1 VAKKNEKPLPYTPK
15 FVILPIWLNF
25 LGGNRRFLGDFVM
38 ASLKPRV
45 SVEYGEKATIVTFT
59 DEKILE
65 ERDIVELQQ
74 SLMGVIE
81 QTEKI
86 NLILDFS
93 TVKFLS
99 SAVLGLLIR
108 VSKKVYEQN
117 GQLRLCNISPRI
129 YEIFKITRLTKIFD
143 ILPDRASAAASLAGE
158 Q

>member
-1 VAKKNEKPLPYTPK
+1 
-15 FVILPIWLNF
+15 
-25 LGGNRRFLGDFVM
+25 M

-45 SVEYGEKATIVTFT
+45 SVEYDEKAVLVTFT

-65 ERDIVELQQ
+65 ERDITELQD
-74 SLMGVIE
+74 SLNGIIE
-81 QTEKI
+81 QADRI
-86 NLILDFS
+86 NLVLDFS

-108 VSKKVYEQN
+108 VSKKVYERE

-143 ILPDRASAAASLAGE
+143 IYPDREAAIASFVGA

>member
-1 VAKKNEKPLPYTPK
+1 
-15 FVILPIWLNF
+15 
-25 LGGNRRFLGDFVM
+25 M

-45 SVEYGEKATIVTFT
+45 TVEYGEKATIITFA

-65 ERDIVELQQ
+65 ERDITELQE

-81 QTEKI
+81 QSEKI
-86 NLILDFS
+86 NLILDFAN
-93 TVKFLS
+93 VKFLS

-108 VSKKVYEQN
+108 VSKKIYEQD

-143 ILPDRASAAASLAGE
+143 ILPDRASAAASFE
-158 Q
+158 KES